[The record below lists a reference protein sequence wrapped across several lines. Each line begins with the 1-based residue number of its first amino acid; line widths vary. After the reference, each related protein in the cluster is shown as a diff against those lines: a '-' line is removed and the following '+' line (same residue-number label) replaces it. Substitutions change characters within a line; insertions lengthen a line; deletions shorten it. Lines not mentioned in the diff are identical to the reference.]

1 MTRALRSI
9 PTCAGLRIRCH
20 KIMQR
25 YQGGKTMTFATDN
38 RRAHNVLH
46 GQTLLDE
53 WQARNKICAEG
64 NKICAEGNKLWT
76 EGHKLYAEGNKLY
89 AEGNKL
95 RAEGNKLY
103 AEGNKLWTE
112 GNKLWTEAVLAEFG
126 PACTITWDTDPG
138 GCTLSNGERYELI

>member
-64 NKICAEGNKLWT
+64 NKNSAEGNKLRT
-76 EGHKLYAEGNKLY
+76 EGNKLY

-95 RAEGNKLY
+95 RD
-103 AEGNKLWTE
+103 E

-138 GCTLSNGERYELI
+138 GCTLSNGERYDYPA

>member
-53 WQARNKICAEG
+53 WQARKKICAEG
-64 NKICAEGNKLWT
+64 NKLWTEGHKLWTEGHKICAEGHKICAEGNKLWT
-76 EGHKLYAEGNKLY
+76 EGHKLYAGANKLY
-89 AEGNKL
+89 AE
-95 RAEGNKLY
+95 
-103 AEGNKLWTE
+103 
-112 GNKLWTEAVLAEFG
+112 
-126 PACTITWDTDPG
+126 
-138 GCTLSNGERYELI
+138 